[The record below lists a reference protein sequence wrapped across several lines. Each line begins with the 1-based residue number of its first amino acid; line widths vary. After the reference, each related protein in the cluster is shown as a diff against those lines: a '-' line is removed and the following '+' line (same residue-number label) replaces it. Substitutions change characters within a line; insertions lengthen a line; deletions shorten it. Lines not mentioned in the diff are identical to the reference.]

1 MDTRAWIL
9 VGAVAALLTMGAA
22 GLLLVRLFRAR
33 KLLMDAGVPLRS
45 KALVSA
51 AVIYTVCPVDLIP
64 DPVYLDD
71 IAFLLL
77 ALRSLPAPGPG
88 RLGRRV
94 PCEGRPGPGVRR
106 ERGHS

>member
-1 MDTRAWIL
+1 MDTKAWIL

-22 GLLLVRLFRAR
+22 GVLLVRLFRAR

-77 ALRSLPAPGPG
+77 ALRSLAAPGPG
-88 RLGRRV
+88 QLGRRV